1 MKLICLDNEIKLIY
15 GKRPKSGEWRNN
27 LSQGAEVIE
36 DVPDDLKEE
45 LTNLARKVVKE
56 LNIRFAS
63 VDIIKLKTGEL
74 MVIEVN
80 SGVTINKY
88 TKFVANGREIAK
100 SIYKE
105 AIEKM
110 LE

>member
-1 MKLICLDNEIKLIY
+1 MIIKEEVYITPYQCHRTLHIY
-15 GKRPKSGEWRNN
+15 K
-27 LSQGAEVIE
+27 
-36 DVPDDLKEE
+36 PDDLKEE
-45 LTNLARKVVKE
+45 LANLARKVVKE

-88 TKFVANGREIAK
+88 TEFVANGREIAK